1 MSTIQVALETR
12 SYSIR
17 IGNGLL
23 SQTGSLVKE
32 LQPSQNTVVISSKTI
47 LSLHGEW
54 LFRSLRRAG
63 LEAEPV
69 IIPEGERYKT
79 LATVEKIYRALSRLH
94 ANRKTLL
101 IAFGGGVIGDVAG
114 FAAAS
119 YLRGLPYVQVPTTL
133 LAQIDSSIG
142 GKTGVNLPSGKNL
155 VGAFHQPRAVIVDPL
170 LLSTLPPR
178 ELRSGLY
185 EALKYGVIRST
196 ELLELVEK
204 KHTRFPRRDKQ
215 SLERMI
221 TECARIKAEIVSQ
234 DETESELRM
243 VLNYGHTLGHALEA
257 ATQYKTFTHGEAIA
271 HGMIMANQL
280 AEQLNGL
287 DASEAARINTSIQGI
302 APLPRPRQL
311 RWAEVYRHMLSDK
324 KFVDQKFRF
333 VLPRRVGQVDIV
345 KDVPKS
351 AVQSVLRSYLHA
363 ES

>member
-1 MSTIQVALETR
+1 MSRIQVALEAR
-12 SYSIR
+12 SYSIMVQNGV
-17 IGNGLL
+17 IG
-23 SQTGSLVKE
+23 QTGSLLKNIH
-32 LQPSQNTVVISSKTI
+32 PAQNTIVISSKTI
-47 LSLHGEW
+47 LSLHGER
-54 LFRSLRRAG
+54 LFRSLRCG
-63 LEAEPV
+63 GFQVETV
-69 IIPEGERYKT
+69 TIPEGEKHKT
-79 LATVEKIYRALSRLH
+79 LATLEKIYRALSRLR

-142 GKTGVNLPSGKNL
+142 GKTGVNLASGKNL
-155 VGAFHQPRAVIVDPL
+155 VGAFHQPLAVIVDPL
-170 LLSTLPPR
+170 LLSTLPLR

-185 EALKYGVIRST
+185 EALKYGVIRSAA
-196 ELLELVEK
+196 LLDLVER
-204 KHTRFPRRDKQ
+204 KHRHFPKRDKQ
-215 SLERMI
+215 TLQQMI

-243 VLNYGHTLGHALEA
+243 VLNYGHTLGHAIEA
-257 ATQYKTFTHGEAIA
+257 ATHYKTFTHGEAIA

-287 DASEAARINTSIQGI
+287 DANEAERINASIQAI
-302 APLPRPRQL
+302 APLPRPRRL
-311 RWAEVYRHMLSDK
+311 RWTEVYRHMLSDK
-324 KFVDQKFRF
+324 KFVDQRFRF

-345 KDVPKS
+345 KDVPRS

>member
-1 MSTIQVALETR
+1 MTTIQVALEAR
-12 SYSIR
+12 SYSIMVQNGV
-17 IGNGLL
+17 IG
-23 SQTGSLVKE
+23 QTGSLLKTIH
-32 LQPSQNTVVISSKTI
+32 PAQNAIVISSKTI
-47 LSLHGEW
+47 LSLYGER
-54 LFRSLRRAG
+54 LFRSLRNG
-63 LEAEPV
+63 GFQVEEV
-69 IIPEGERYKT
+69 IIPEGERHKT
-79 LATVEKIYRALSRLH
+79 LATLEKIYRALSRLR

-155 VGAFHQPRAVIVDPL
+155 VGAFHQPLAVIVDPL
-170 LLSTLPPR
+170 LLSTLPLR
-178 ELRSGLY
+178 QLRSGLY
-185 EALKYGVIRST
+185 EALKYGVIRSAA
-196 ELLELVEK
+196 LLDLVER
-204 KHTRFPRRDKQ
+204 KHKHFPKRDKQ
-215 SLERMI
+215 TLQQMI
-221 TECARIKAEIVSQ
+221 AECARIKADIVSR

-257 ATQYKTFTHGEAIA
+257 ATHYKALTHGEAIA

-287 DASEAARINTSIQGI
+287 DANEAERINDSIRAI
-302 APLPRPRQL
+302 ALLPRPRRL
-311 RWAEVYRHMLSDK
+311 RWTEVYRHMLSDK

-345 KDVPKS
+345 KDVPRS

>member
-1 MSTIQVALETR
+1 MSTIRVALEART
-12 SYSIR
+12 YSIHV
-17 IGNGLL
+17 GNGIL
-23 SQTGSLVKE
+23 SQTGSFLKDFHFA
-32 LQPSQNTVVISSKTI
+32 QSIIVISSKTV
-47 LSLHGEW
+47 LALHGEK
-54 LFRSLRRAG
+54 LFRSLRRTGFSVESVA
-63 LEAEPV
+63 
-69 IIPEGERYKT
+69 IPEGERNKT
-79 LATVEKIYRALSRLH
+79 LATIESIYRTLSRLR

-155 VGAFHQPRAVIVDPL
+155 VGAFYQPRAVIADPL

-185 EALKYGVIRST
+185 EALKYGVIRSAG
-196 ELLELVEK
+196 LLDLVEK
-204 KHTRFPRRDKQ
+204 KHRRFPSRDKR

-257 ATQYKTFTHGEAIA
+257 ATQYKVFTHGEAIA

-287 DASEAARINTSIQGI
+287 DASEAATINSSILGI
-302 APLPRPRQL
+302 APLPQPRRL
-311 RWAEVYRHMLSDK
+311 RWADVYRHMLSDK
-324 KFVDQKFRF
+324 KFVDQTFRF

-345 KDVPKS
+345 KDVPRA